1 MRVMLILRGAPGS
14 GKTSLV
20 HELGLEPLALGF
32 DRFRELFAAPVF
44 CFDADGA
51 PSATLRVRSEV
62 DRAAVDAAFAALEAR
77 MADGHTVVWDATSL
91 PLRDQSDLVRRARR
105 HGYRPFVVDVQG
117 DVPFEELLRRNAQ
130 RGVGALDEARLLEMW
145 EAGRDK
151 TAPQG
156 VPVIAGTARDVQDA
170 LLLTHDLVLPPA
182 VHADRVVVV
191 GDVHSCSAP
200 LRQAVAELD
209 APGAHWVFAGDL
221 FDRGPDPV
229 GVWDLVHGLLAE
241 GRATIVTG
249 NHELNL
255 RAVANNT
262 ARAPFP
268 DTRETRDALLAHGV
282 MAGQQAAF
290 VDATVP
296 LVLIPDAPRADGSPS
311 RPWLATHGGVSE
323 EVRRRAV
330 SSMLHV
336 ADAEL
341 VYGTGDR
348 AHAYRGKT
356 SYDVASFELAGRQLH
371 GHRNGRAGDE
381 PVPAVRETPDGP
393 VVCLEAG
400 ASTGGHVRVAV
411 ITKGSDTPE
420 LHEYA
425 DGVDAASAAHFSQM
439 PWLRRKEPAL
449 PLLERMRAS
458 AHVTVR
464 PVEGW
469 AGVVAAN
476 FTRQAFQEGAWDDVS
491 VHARG
496 LFMDSST
503 GEVLARG
510 YEKFFH
516 VGEEPGRSLAQWEDP
531 VVTKYPVR
539 AVKKYNG
546 YLVLVASVH
555 GRLAVFSKSGATP
568 YAEAA
573 ERMLMDQLTQQGC
586 EQLRGMLERTG
597 VTAVFEALR
606 SDDPHPVNEP
616 GPDRLVLL
624 DAIRNQEAFQTDDRM
639 ARNIARRFS
648 LELAHDSVMGVAE
661 GPDEHGALI
670 AAAEADLHEGAVL
683 VDAAGYRS
691 KVKAAG
697 YSARKAVRTPLERYW
712 RGASDTLGR
721 ANLELERSL
730 AQAGLLEAIRAG
742 AFDVTGLDGTPR
754 LDLAGV
760 FDALESRP

>member
-20 HELGLEPLALGF
+20 RELGLEPLALGF
-32 DRFRELFAAPVF
+32 DRFRELFTAPVA
-44 CFDADGA
+44 CFDADGT
-51 PSATLRVRSEV
+51 PSTTLRVRSEV

-91 PLRDQSDLVRRARR
+91 RLRDQSDLVRRARR
-105 HGYRPFVVDVQG
+105 HGYRPFIIDVQG
-117 DVPFEELLRRNAQ
+117 DISFEELLRRNGQ
-130 RGVGALDEARLLEMW
+130 RGPDALDPDRLREMW

-151 TAPQG
+151 TAPAG
-156 VPVIAGTARDVQDA
+156 VPVITGTAHEVQQA
-170 LLLTHDLVLPPA
+170 LLLTYHLGMPQA

-200 LRQAVAELD
+200 LRQAIAELD
-209 APGAHWVFAGDL
+209 APGTRWVFAGDL

-229 GVWDLVHGLLAE
+229 GVWDLVHDLLAE
-241 GRATIVTG
+241 DRATVVTG

-255 RAVANNT
+255 RAVAANT

-268 DTRETRDALLAHGV
+268 DTRETRDALLAHGI

-296 LVLIPDAPRADGSPS
+296 LALIPVTPRSDGWPS
-311 RPWLATHGGVSE
+311 RPWLITHGGVSE
-323 EVRRRAV
+323 AVRRRALW
-330 SSMLHV
+330 SMLDV

-356 SYDVASFELAGRQLH
+356 SYDVESFELAGKQLH
-371 GHRNGRAGDE
+371 GHRNGRVDQD

-411 ITKGSDTPE
+411 ITRGSDSPE

-425 DGVDAASAAHFSQM
+425 DGVDTASAAHFSQM
-439 PWLRRKEPAL
+439 PWLRRKEPTL

-458 AHVTVR
+458 AHVNVR

-469 AGVVAAN
+469 DGVVAAN

-516 VGEEPGRSLAQWEDP
+516 VGEEPGRSLAQWKDP
-531 VVTKYPVR
+531 AVTGYPVR

-546 YLVLVASVH
+546 YLVLVASIH
-555 GRLAVFSKSGATP
+555 GHLAVFSKSGATP

-573 ERMLMDQLTQQGC
+573 KRMLMDQLTPAGC
-586 EQLRGMLERTG
+586 VQLKGMLERTK

-624 DAIRNQEAFQTDDRM
+624 DAIRNQETFQTDDRM
-639 ARNIARRFS
+639 ARNIAKKFS
-648 LELAHDSVMGVAE
+648 LEFAHDHVIAAAKGPE
-661 GPDEHGALI
+661 GLEALI

-683 VDAAGYRS
+683 IDAAGYRS
-691 KVKAAG
+691 KVKATG
-697 YSARKAVRTPLERYW
+697 YSARKAMRTALERYW

-742 AFDVTGLDGTPR
+742 AFNVTGLDGTPR
-754 LDLAGV
+754 LDLASV
-760 FDALESRP
+760 FDALEARP